1 MVANE
6 VRVIVS
12 VDVYGKILRK
22 DHDPHEQSI

>member
-6 VRVIVS
+6 VRVIVR
-12 VDVYGKILRK
+12 VFVYGNILGE